1 MSISL
6 RMFSVVVVV
15 VCVLSSPGSVYAAWP
30 TDGALVCGHDYDQTN
45 PKIVSD
51 GAGGM
56 IVAWTD
62 NRNGSA
68 DIYAQRVDG
77 SGNPLWI
84 PDGIPIRAGAIEF
97 ELLEIVTDGVDGA
110 ILLWTHN
117 RDDIYAQHVD
127 GAGTLHWGTTGTQCP
142 VTDRPYELVAVADG
156 AGGVVFA
163 WVEARSGADD
173 IIAQRIDANGF
184 EVWTH
189 GGIAVI
195 DPGLLQVESDPCIIA
210 DGSGGAVIAAVSGLE
225 IRVQRIYASGADW
238 VAAGVV
244 VTPSHLANPL
254 SPAIT
259 GDGTGG
265 AYVAWHD
272 GPISNTDIFVN
283 RVDGTGSVQWTG
295 GITVCSAD
303 HEQQNPDII
312 HVGSGNTVVCW
323 EDRRDGFWMVYAQKV
338 DAFGTKLWTADG
350 VYLSERH
357 DDKFDPKFIDSG
369 APELI
374 VAWFDT
380 RGGENI
386 TAQKIDVGG
395 GTVWPSDAVRV
406 IEGELYTQ
414 GYDFDSDGAGGLIAA
429 VTNFSDIYAQAIN
442 TRGKVYAAEPTI
454 AGIADVP
461 DDQGGW
467 VRITIG
473 PSDRDTVGVTQEPA
487 ARYDVWQQIDPATAP
502 PAEAR
507 AAAAS
512 SPIGVQFYDW
522 NGTRYIAAAPGA
534 VVPDGIWE
542 LVGSFAASQDTQ
554 YVYRAPTPADS
565 SDAGTSYSTYFVS
578 AHTTNPAVWFASEA
592 DSGYSVD
599 NIPPHVPTGFAV
611 AYNTGSG
618 NQLAWD
624 VCPDDDFKYFRVYR
638 SETPGFVRS
647 PANYVHGVTDSEW
660 LDPVT
665 DGWKYSYKISAV
677 DMADNESGATGGTA
691 TGAEGPAAPDR
702 LALYQNVPNPFN
714 PTTSISIGLPVAGHV
729 RLTVYGID
737 GSLVR
742 TLVDRRVPAGLK
754 SFTWNGA
761 DNAGNHVSSG
771 VYFYRLEVAGEI
783 ITKKMVLLK

>member
-1 MSISL
+1 
-6 RMFSVVVVV
+6 MFSVVVIA
-15 VCVLSSPGSVYAAWP
+15 VCAFSSPGSVYAEWP
-30 TDGALVCGHDYDQTN
+30 PDGKLVCGFEYDQSD

-62 NRNGSA
+62 TRSGSA
-68 DIYAQRVDG
+68 DVYAQRVDG
-77 SGNPLWI
+77 SGNPVWS
-84 PDGIPIRAGAIEF
+84 PDGIPIRAGTDEF
-97 ELLEIVTDGVDGA
+97 ELVEMVTDGVDGA

-117 RDDIYAQHVD
+117 GEDIHAQHVD

-142 VTDRPYELVAVADG
+142 VSDPPGDFVAVPDG
-156 AGGVVFA
+156 AGGVIFA
-163 WVEARSGADD
+163 WVEARTSHDD
-173 IIAQRIDANGF
+173 VIAQRIDANGF

-189 GGIAVI
+189 GGIFVI
-195 DPGLLQVESDPCIIA
+195 DPGLLAIESDPCITA
-210 DGSGGAVIAAVSGLE
+210 DGSGGAVIAAVSGTD

-238 VAAGVV
+238 TAAGVV
-244 VTPSHLANPL
+244 VTPTHPVNPL

-259 GDGTGG
+259 GDGAGG

-272 GPISNTDIFVN
+272 GPPSDTDIFVN
-283 RVDGTGSVQWTG
+283 WVDGAGSVQWPSG
-295 GITVCSAD
+295 KTVCSAIK
-303 HEQQNPDII
+303 EQTNPDII
-312 HVGSGNTVVCW
+312 HVESGNTAVCW
-323 EDRRDGFWMVYAQKV
+323 EDRRDDFDMVYVQMF
-338 DAFGTKLWTADG
+338 DMFGTMLWTTDG
-350 VYLSERH
+350 VALSIRH
-357 DDKFDPKFIDSG
+357 DDKFEPKFISSG

-395 GTVWPSDAVRV
+395 GTVWAPDAVRV
-406 IEGELYTQ
+406 INGELYVG
-414 GYDFDSDGAGGLIAA
+414 GYDFESDNAGGLIAA
-429 VTNFSDIYAQAIN
+429 VVNGTDIFAQAIN
-442 TRGKVYAAEPTI
+442 ARGKVYAAEPTI

-473 PSDRDTVGVTQEPA
+473 PSDRDTVGVMQEPA
-487 ARYDVWQQIDPATAP
+487 ARYDVWQQIDPAAAP
-502 PAEAR
+502 PAQAKS
-507 AAAAS
+507 AAAS
-512 SPIGVQFYDW
+512 SPVGVVSYEW
-522 NGTRYIAAAPGA
+522 NGTRYITAAPGA
-534 VVPDGIWE
+534 VVPEGTWE

-578 AHTTNPAVWFASEA
+578 AHTTIPMVWFASEA

-624 VCPDDDFKYFRVYR
+624 DCPDDDFKYFRVYR
-638 SETPGFVRS
+638 SETPGFVPS
-647 PANYVHGVTDSEW
+647 QADYVHGVTDSDW
-660 LDPVT
+660 LDPVAE
-665 DGWKYSYKISAV
+665 GWKYHYKIAAV
-677 DMADNESGATGGTA
+677 DMADNESGTTGGTA
-691 TGAEGPAAPDR
+691 TGADGPSAPDR
-702 LALYQNVPNPFN
+702 LALHQNVPNPFN
-714 PTTSISIGLPVAGHV
+714 PTTTISIGMPVAGRV
-729 RLTVYGID
+729 RLTVYSIAGA
-737 GSLVR
+737 LVR
-742 TLVDRRVPAGLK
+742 TLVDRRVPAGVK

-761 DNAGNHVSSG
+761 DNTGNRASSG
-771 VYFYRLEVAGEI
+771 VYFYRLEAGGEI